1 LGKEVFVERA
11 VVDSILS
18 YAQMFHPRESI
29 LLLKGKIDKKKIVV
43 TDVQIPPLATHGS
56 TFSAFPLSRLPIDF
70 SVIGVA
76 HSHPSGA
83 LRPSITDLNKFYGR
97 IMLIT
102 AYPYQSEQNII
113 ILDRKGQPLKYT
125 VI

>member
-1 LGKEVFVERA
+1 MDKEVFVERS

-43 TDVQIPPLATHGS
+43 NEVQIPPLATHGS
-56 TFSAFPLSRLPIDF
+56 RFSSFPLIRLPIDF
-70 SVIGVA
+70 SVVGVA

-83 LRPSITDLNKFYGR
+83 LRPSIADLNQFYGR
-97 IMLIT
+97 LMLIT
-102 AYPYQSEQNII
+102 AYPYQSEQNMI
-113 ILDRKGQPLKYT
+113 ILDREGKQLKY
-125 VI
+125 VVL

>member
-1 LGKEVFVERA
+1 MDKEIFVERA

-29 LLLKGKIDKKKIVV
+29 LLLKGKIDKKKIVIN
-43 TDVQIPPLATHGS
+43 DVQIPPLATHGNR
-56 TFSAFPLSRLPIDF
+56 FSSFPLSRLPIDF

-83 LRPSITDLNKFYGR
+83 LRPSIADLNQFYGR

-102 AYPYQSEQNII
+102 AYPYQSEKNMI
-113 ILDRKGQPLKYT
+113 ILDREGKPLKY
-125 VI
+125 VVV

>member
-1 LGKEVFVERA
+1 LDKEIFVERA

-29 LLLKGKIDKKKIVV
+29 LLLKGKIDKKKIVIN
-43 TDVQIPPLATHGS
+43 DVQIPPLATHGS
-56 TFSAFPLSRLPIDF
+56 RFSSFPLSRLPIDF

-83 LRPSITDLNKFYGR
+83 LRPSVADLNQFYGR

-102 AYPYQSEQNII
+102 AYPYQSEQNMIL
-113 ILDRKGQPLKYT
+113 LDREGKQLKY
-125 VI
+125 VVV

>member
-1 LGKEVFVERA
+1 MSKQVFVEQS

-18 YAQMFHPRESI
+18 YAQICHPKESI
-29 LLLKGKIDKKKIVV
+29 LLLKGKVDRKKIVL

-56 TFSAFPLSRLPIDF
+56 TFSGFPLSRLPIDF
-70 SVIGVA
+70 SVIGIA

-83 LRPSITDLNKFYGR
+83 LRPSVVDLNKFYGK

-102 AYPYQSEQNII
+102 AYPYQTEQNMI
-113 ILDRKGQPLKYT
+113 ILDREGKKLEYT